1 MDLNNLSKKQT
12 GVIFIIVYGF
22 TMLGGAIM
30 FLLLVAGGVHFI
42 NSLLIVDIIMTVV
55 VFICGVIL
63 KNASLYDPYWS
74 VIPLFY
80 IIVFTLVFSYVE
92 KFTIYYMLIVLVFLF
107 WSIRLTYN
115 WWKNWNG
122 FMTQDW
128 RYDLLKE
135 KNPKLYPITNLFGIH
150 LIPTIVVFIQL
161 INIFD
166 IVQHDTYN
174 YIILIIGLLIC
185 LSGPII
191 QIIADK
197 QMYIFKTN
205 NKENKKIID
214 VGIWRYSRHP
224 NYFGELLF
232 WIGVYVIYLAFSRT
246 IDYHII
252 FPVIMIL
259 LFVFISIPM
268 MENKLKNR
276 EGYQEY
282 KKKVSCLIPFFPK
295 K

>member
-30 FLLLVAGGVHFI
+30 FLFLIAGGVHFI

-80 IIVFTLVFSYVE
+80 IIVFTLVFSFVE
-92 KFTIYYMLIVLVFLF
+92 KFTIYYMLIILVFLF

-197 QMYIFKTN
+197 QMYIFKTR

-224 NYFGELLF
+224 NYFGEILF
-232 WIGVYVIYLAFSRT
+232 WLGVYVIYLSFART

-252 FPVIMIL
+252 FPIIMIL
-259 LFVFISIPM
+259 LFIFISIPM

>member
-1 MDLNNLSKKQT
+1 
-12 GVIFIIVYGF
+12 
-22 TMLGGAIM
+22 
-30 FLLLVAGGVHFI
+30 
-42 NSLLIVDIIMTVV
+42 
-55 VFICGVIL
+55 
-63 KNASLYDPYWS
+63 
-74 VIPLFY
+74 
-80 IIVFTLVFSYVE
+80 
-92 KFTIYYMLIVLVFLF
+92 
-107 WSIRLTYN
+107 
-115 WWKNWNG
+115 
-122 FMTQDW
+122 
-128 RYDLLKE
+128 
-135 KNPKLYPITNLFGIH
+135 
-150 LIPTIVVFIQL
+150 
-161 INIFD
+161 
-166 IVQHDTYN
+166 
-174 YIILIIGLLIC
+174 
-185 LSGPII
+185 
-191 QIIADK
+191 
-197 QMYIFKTN
+197 MYIFKTN